1 MGEEQSQVQYETD
14 VPPGVKT
21 PKLNFIHCVKNDTVM
36 KAFAK
41 KTYADTTKLLVD

>member
-1 MGEEQSQVQYETD
+1 MGEEQSHQYETI

-41 KTYADTTKLLVD
+41 KTYADSTKLLVD